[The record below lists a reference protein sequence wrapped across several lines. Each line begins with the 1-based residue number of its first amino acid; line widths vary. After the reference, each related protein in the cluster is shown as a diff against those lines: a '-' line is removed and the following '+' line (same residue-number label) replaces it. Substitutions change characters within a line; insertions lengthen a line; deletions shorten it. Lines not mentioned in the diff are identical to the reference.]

1 MGRVGRCGGLR
12 AGDTGAVIIIAANG
26 FLHPLAIRMD
36 RTRFSAG
43 RENPPADYV
52 FEVICEDDAEI
63 AIKSE
68 IVSGFRECYTYRHL
82 RSVGR

>member
-1 MGRVGRCGGLR
+1 MGAL
-12 AGDTGAVIIIAANG
+12 AGAAAYREAITGAVIIIAANG

-52 FEVICEDDAEI
+52 FEVGCEDDAEI
-63 AIKSE
+63 ASSRRSS
-68 IVSGFRECYTYRHL
+68 VRSPGRGF
-82 RSVGR
+82 S